1 MLSLANLRTL
11 EEPLIVIITRCK
23 WDFYSAPFLFS
34 LQIYRILG
42 RTVVTY
48 PKLLDETDFY
58 MALDMSLLIDEIKV
72 KLRQTTT
79 NNFKWNKTILAM
91 IS

>member
-1 MLSLANLRTL
+1 M
-11 EEPLIVIITRCK
+11 
-23 WDFYSAPFLFS
+23 
-34 LQIYRILG
+34 G

-72 KLRQTTT
+72 TTAPFKSS
-79 NNFKWNKTILAM
+79 NFNVF
-91 IS
+91 S

>member
-1 MLSLANLRTL
+1 MANLIAL
-11 EEPLIVIITRCK
+11 EECPIFIILRYK
-23 WDFYSAPFLFS
+23 WGLFS
-34 LQIYRILG
+34 IIIFFSVQIYRILG

-72 KLRQTTT
+72 KRRQSTRS
-79 NNFKWNKTILAM
+79 NFKSKERNK
-91 IS
+91 S